1 MWSGEDAGV
10 LSSVIY
16 TVSIKVSSI
25 QYELFTEAG
34 VVRQELIAAR
44 TDTGVV
50 ALSVTTRAHS
60 TTQTTSTSGLT
71 LVHVYIHTHAHTD
84 GPHSDIH
91 THTQR
96 YRKNESTQRR
106 KVHSVSHMNTA

>member
-1 MWSGEDAGV
+1 VRMWSGEDAGV
-10 LSSVIY
+10 LPSSAIY
-16 TVSIKVSSI
+16 TVSVKVSSI

-71 LVHVYIHTHAHTD
+71 LVHVYIYTRTHTQTDLTQTYTHTERQTD
-84 GPHSDIH
+84 TGRMSPHSDV
-91 THTQR
+91 
-96 YRKNESTQRR
+96 KST
-106 KVHSVSHMNTA
+106 A

>member
-10 LSSVIY
+10 LLSSVIY

-91 THTQR
+91 THTHR
-96 YRKNESTQRR
+96 ERDTGRMSPHSDVKST
-106 KVHSVSHMNTA
+106 A